1 MSPCPDFKRVE
12 FSLKYCSQAITRLVT
27 YMLLEK
33 HFQAF
38 HAIFPSEMK
47 YFVTYYQKVIKE
59 FGKLTKTH
67 KNQIQTGRPNPCRLG
82 NENY

>member
-1 MSPCPDFKRVE
+1 
-12 FSLKYCSQAITRLVT
+12 
-27 YMLLEK
+27 MLSEK

-67 KNQIQTGRPNPCRLG
+67 KNQTQTDKSNPCRLG
-82 NENY
+82 NKKF